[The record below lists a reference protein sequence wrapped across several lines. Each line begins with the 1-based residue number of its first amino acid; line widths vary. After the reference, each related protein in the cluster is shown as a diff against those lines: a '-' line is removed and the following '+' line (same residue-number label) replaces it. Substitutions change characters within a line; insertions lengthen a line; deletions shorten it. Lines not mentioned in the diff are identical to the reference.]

1 MQIVLEMGM
10 IAAAVEMEEI
20 VATQEMRV
28 AKMIMGLAE
37 MQKMQHL
44 HQQQMVQHHPQI
56 QTQEMVMEETLN
68 NNMIYGCI
76 IRKESMLPI
85 SSK

>member
-1 MQIVLEMGM
+1 M
-10 IAAAVEMEEI
+10 
-20 VATQEMRV
+20 ATQEMGV
-28 AKMIMGLAE
+28 AKMIMGIAE

-44 HQQQMVQHHPQI
+44 PQQQMVQHHPQI
-56 QTQEMVMEETLN
+56 QTQEMVMEETPN
-68 NNMIYGCI
+68 NNMIYGC